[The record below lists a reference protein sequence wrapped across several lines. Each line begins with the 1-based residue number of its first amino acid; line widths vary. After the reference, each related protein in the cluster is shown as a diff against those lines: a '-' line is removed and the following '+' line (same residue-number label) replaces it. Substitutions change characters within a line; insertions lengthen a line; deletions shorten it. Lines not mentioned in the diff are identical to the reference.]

1 MSSSNAAGRTKR
13 KTTMKPINNLRRK
26 FAGLTLAAS
35 LTVAFLAAPQLSA
48 ASATSTQTDE
58 QRLAAKIRKELIT
71 LPFYGVFDHFRFEL
85 QGRKVILHGQVTRP
99 TLESSAIKVVKAI
112 PGIEEVENHIEVLP
126 LSRFDDQ
133 LRLALYRNIFGQ
145 SSLGR
150 YTLGAI
156 PSIHILVKNGNVV
169 LEGKVMNEMDK
180 NLAGIFANQVNGVF
194 AVTNNLTVEKKS

>member
-1 MSSSNAAGRTKR
+1 
-13 KTTMKPINNLRRK
+13 MKPINNLRRK